1 MIGITLGRL
10 SRTSNKK
17 NIQIIPKNIEKE
29 FFLAKKIG
37 YDYIELHSDEN
48 KKCSLSLDENKC
60 KNIQLLK
67 KKYYIKTPTFTLA
80 YMIRN
85 SLTSE
90 NVCL

>member
-48 KKCSLSLDENKC
+48 KK
-60 KNIQLLK
+60 
-67 KKYYIKTPTFTLA
+67 
-80 YMIRN
+80 RGVN
-85 SLTSE
+85 SP
-90 NVCL
+90 